1 MGNQAS
7 SCTLGAGSAE
17 NCTSRLQA
25 AIVQPSAVAKVL
37 SLDGQVLHFT
47 KSVKAIQVL
56 LRHPNHCL
64 CLAQSLRLSPSSASN
79 HLSSPS
85 SSSSSSSSSL
95 SLPCSLLPDDELQLG
110 SIYILL
116 PFHTFR
122 LFLSAAAA
130 QSHHQ
135 RQYRALSHPSLLSSR
150 ADSSRSRSREEPTS
164 HGEQSTTSKE
174 APPTSH
180 LAHLAQPISVDD
192 AHSMPKQRL
201 TSANQVQSVHEAQ
214 PISSQPCSSSVQ
226 LHGASAQAHSPSKQG
241 RKSASS
247 TLTQRS
253 QIPTN
258 NYISTRRL
266 PQIPGY
272 MDFPTLPASSAA
284 EPARR
289 SFELQR
295 PGRGA
300 PLDIRRCRSW
310 RPRLRVIAEV
320 NSW

>member
-7 SCTLGAGSAE
+7 SCNLGAALAE

-25 AIVQPSAVAKVL
+25 AILQPSAVAKVL

-64 CLAQSLRLSPSSASN
+64 CPAQSLRLSPSSASN

-85 SSSSSSSSSL
+85 SSSSSSSSPL
-95 SLPCSLLPDDELQLG
+95 SLPCSLLPDDELQVG

-130 QSHHQ
+130 HSHHR
-135 RQYRALSHPSLLSSR
+135 RQYRALSHPSFLSSSGN
-150 ADSSRSRSREEPTS
+150 SSRSRSRKEPML
-164 HGEQSTTSKE
+164 HGEQSTTSK
-174 APPTSH
+174 
-180 LAHLAQPISVDD
+180 
-192 AHSMPKQRL
+192 PKQRP
-201 TSANQVQSVHEAQ
+201 TSANQAQSVHEAQ

-226 LHGASAQAHSPSKQG
+226 LHGASAQAQSPSKQG
-241 RKSASS
+241 KSARS
-247 TLTQRS
+247 TLTQRP
-253 QIPTN
+253 QIPTID
-258 NYISTRRL
+258 YISTR
-266 PQIPGY
+266 QIPGY
-272 MDFPTLPASSAA
+272 MDFPTLPTSSAA
-284 EPARR
+284 APARR

-295 PGRGA
+295 PGREA

-310 RPRLRVIAEV
+310 RPRLRVIAEM